1 MVAGTMKVKEEVL
14 KELRVTSIQNVKRTN
29 GAVTFEDAVKY
40 QRGK

>member
-1 MVAGTMKVKEEVL
+1 MKVKEEVL
-14 KELRVTSIQNVKRTN
+14 KELRVTSIQNVKRTG